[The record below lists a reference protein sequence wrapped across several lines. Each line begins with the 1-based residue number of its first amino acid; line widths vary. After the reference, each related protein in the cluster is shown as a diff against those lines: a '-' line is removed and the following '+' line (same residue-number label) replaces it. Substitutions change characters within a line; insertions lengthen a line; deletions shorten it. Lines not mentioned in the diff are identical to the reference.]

1 MIDITWFPMS
11 DRSAA
16 SSRLRV
22 WKIADALK
30 GNPIVGDM
38 HLSGHIQTGS
48 ECDVIVVQ
56 KRLDLH
62 EQMIRWIGEGRRV
75 IWDCDDYIPYPNLP
89 DGVIV
94 TVDTEYKRK
103 LYPNA
108 VIIPDCLDIDEPA
121 NLYPEGTARYL
132 EEVVTAS
139 NPENMYHIQNAAAAC
154 YQLGISL
161 TVITDTKHHAYA
173 HFDGVQGVAW
183 NVATVDAEIIK
194 HDLFIAPLMFG
205 HPQWSDDWVRSKSAN
220 RILKAWG
227 LRMPVAATAIPSFL
241 EAGLVYEA
249 QTVDEWV
256 AVLTNLES
264 EEARYYDAG
273 IGLQKANRYRA
284 DIIAKQWIDVFE
296 GKL

>member
-1 MIDITWFPMS
+1 MNIAWFTS
-11 DRSAA
+11 GDRNMA
-16 SSRLRV
+16 SSRLRA
-22 WKIADALK
+22 WKI
-30 GNPIVGDM
+30 GDV
-38 HLSGHIQTGS
+38 LQQQGHTVTWGKVDDNT
-48 ECDVIVVQ
+48 DVMVMQ
-56 KRLDLH
+56 KRNTPNDISLMEMCKRQSIRIIYDL
-62 EQMIRWIGEGRRV
+62 
-75 IWDCDDYIPYPNLP
+75 DDYIPNLP
-89 DGVIV
+89 VQCADVI
-94 TVDTEYKRK
+94 TVDTPAKLA

-108 VIIPDCLDIDEPA
+108 VIIPDCLDIDEMA
-121 NLYPEGTARYL
+121 NLQPEGTARYL
-132 EEVVTAS
+132 EEVVTVS

-154 YQLGISL
+154 YQLDISL

-183 NVATVDAEIIK
+183 DVATVDAEIVK

-227 LRMPVAATAIPSFL
+227 LRMPVAATPIPSFI
-241 EAGLVYEA
+241 EAGLVYRA

-256 AVLTNLES
+256 AALTKLES

-284 DIIAKQWIDVFE
+284 DIIAKQWLAVFE